1 MRQKSGGTGENRVGE
16 DDTADTVI
24 IGLGKLHAELRL
36 VYGSM
41 HDSMDDARYDARRF
55 WCQFAII

>member
-24 IGLGKLHAELRL
+24 IGLGNLLL
-36 VYGSM
+36 NYSQYTGLCMGLGTMPGTMLDGSG
-41 HDSMDDARYDARRF
+41 ANQR
-55 WCQFAII
+55 

>member
-24 IGLGKLHAELRL
+24 IGLGKLPLN
-36 VYGSM
+36 YG
-41 HDSMDDARYDARRF
+41 
-55 WCQFAII
+55 